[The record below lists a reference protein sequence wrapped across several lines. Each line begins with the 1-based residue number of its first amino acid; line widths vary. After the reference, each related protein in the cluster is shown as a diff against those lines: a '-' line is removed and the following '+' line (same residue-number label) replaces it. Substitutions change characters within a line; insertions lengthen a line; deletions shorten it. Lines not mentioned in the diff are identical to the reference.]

1 MGASVVEKLR
11 HDDRDGERNYIF
23 CDRGHIADATAALVP
38 YGRSVRHVRFARH
51 ACLIGARRRPSAVGT
66 EATAT
71 VDVFKR
77 SLRSALRKGTSRAA
91 RGMRLRPREFDSA
104 TPM

>member
-1 MGASVVEKLR
+1 MGASMVEKLR
-11 HDDRDGERNYIF
+11 YDDRDGERNSVF
-23 CDRGHIADATAALVP
+23 CDRGHIADATAVLVS

-66 EATAT
+66 DAAAT
-71 VDVFKR
+71 VDVSKR
-77 SLRSALRKGTSRAA
+77 PLRSAPREGTSRAA

-104 TPM
+104 PPM